1 MGNEINCQ
9 AEFSGQPQTCKAL
22 LETTSPNG
30 CVNGVASMRLTLRM
44 EARTSFPPF
53 IHPIGDRPDH
63 LKGQSGLLHWRWIGR
78 SRPYIVCRVS
88 FWIKTTH

>member
-1 MGNEINCQ
+1 MGNEVNCQ

-30 CVNGVASMRLTLRM
+30 CVSGVASMRLTLRM

-53 IHPIGDRPDH
+53 IHPIARQARPSQRTVGPASLAMDRAQPPVH
-63 LKGQSGLLHWRWIGR
+63 LLSSLILD
-78 SRPYIVCRVS
+78 
-88 FWIKTTH
+88 

>member
-1 MGNEINCQ
+1 MGNEVIRQ

-30 CVNGVASMRLTLRM
+30 CVSGVASMRLTLRM

-53 IHPIGDRPDH
+53 IHPIARQARPSQRTVGPASLAMDRAQPHAH
-63 LKGQSGLLHWRWIGR
+63 LLSKLILD
-78 SRPYIVCRVS
+78 
-88 FWIKTTH
+88 